1 MAITPSRLRSALL
14 KREEE
19 GTPTFFFD
27 FDGTLAEIEQTPDK
41 VTFRPVARFIV
52 EELAKSYTVGIITGR
67 ALPEIKK
74 LVGIKGIYYSG
85 NHGVEIEGPGL
96 RFVEKNSARS
106 VRFIGSLVKRIRRKL
121 KPYGAIV
128 QPKKYSVAVHYRTV
142 EPRLVRNLL
151 DDLETITASA
161 VKSGKIRLQLGKKV
175 VEIKPPVEWD
185 KGKAIEKI
193 IRKRG
198 KTGRVFFFGDDMT
211 DEDGFRKVNELKGVS
226 VFVGELERETAAKYR
241 LESPSALIC
250 ELAKFLFETE

>member
-1 MAITPSRLRSALL
+1 LKSAVL
-14 KREEE
+14 KRERH
-19 GTPTFFFD
+19 GTPVFFFD

-41 VTFRPVARFIV
+41 VTFRPIARYIV
-52 EELAKSYTVGIITGR
+52 TELARNYTVGIITGR
-67 ALPEIKK
+67 ALQEIKK
-74 LVGIKGIYYSG
+74 LVGIKGIFYSG

-96 RFVEKNSARS
+96 SFVEKNSAS
-106 VRFIGSLVKRIRRKL
+106 SARFIGSLVQTIRRKL
-121 KPYGAIV
+121 RPYGAIV

-151 DDLETITASA
+151 DDLEAITRAPA
-161 VKSGKIRLQLGKKV
+161 KAGKIRLQLGKKV

-193 IRKRG
+193 VRKCG

-211 DEDGFRKVNELKGVS
+211 DEYGFKKVNELKGVS
-226 VFVGELERETAAKYR
+226 VFVGDLERETAARYQ
-241 LESPSALIC
+241 LDSPSSLIG